1 MQIND
6 YITLAEYAAK
16 NNLLASAV
24 RRKCLR
30 GNVPGA
36 VKVGPRAWLIPADAP
51 YTDHR
56 IKTGKYIDARKPE
69 KSNDAE

>member
-1 MQIND
+1 MQIDN

-16 NNLLASAV
+16 HNLLPSAV
-24 RRKCLR
+24 RSKCLR

-56 IKTGKYIDARKPE
+56 VKSGKYKDWRKPAA
-69 KSNDAE
+69 K